1 MKTFFNPASIAV
13 IGATPREGS
22 LGGQILTNLRYGYT
36 GRLYPVNP
44 NYADIQTLPCYP
56 AVEKFPARWIWPLS
70 LCPPPR
76 CPRRLPPADEKAF
89 GA

>member
-13 IGATPREGS
+13 IGATPASS
-22 LGGQILTNLRYGYT
+22 LGGQLTNLRYGYT

-44 NYADIQTLPCYP
+44 NCRGYP
-56 AVEKFPARWIWPLS
+56 RPALLS
-70 LCPPPR
+70 GGGKIPGEVDLAIVIVPAPAR